1 MMNFFNDVLFDLLMF
16 AKSLP
21 AFLITIIVL
30 YFVIKFAVK
39 KGLQEYQDALEKK
52 NKNNDQT
59 IETRNLS
66 GEFAYDSINKT
77 I

>member
-1 MMNFFNDVLFDLLMF
+1 MMDFFNDVLFDLIMF

-30 YFVIKFAVK
+30 YFVIKSAVK
-39 KGLQEYQDALEKK
+39 KGLQEYHDSLERK
-52 NKNNDQT
+52 T
-59 IETRNLS
+59 IKLFKQN
-66 GEFAYDSINKT
+66 FAGGFTYDSVNKA